1 MENNWKFID
10 DRLYHTPCRSLA
22 DVDDNNKIVCRVC
35 KESIPPELEL
45 PAQVYGTYKYKWA
58 PNSALGDMLLNP
70 YSPKNISQLSNLPTP
85 IWKLLNDVT

>member
-1 MENNWKFID
+1 MENNWKFSGE
-10 DRLYHTPCRSLA
+10 RLYHTPCQSYA
-22 DVDDNNKIVCRVC
+22 YAEDNNKIVCYVC

-45 PAQVYGTYKYKWA
+45 PAQVYGTYKYKFT
-58 PNSALGDMLLNP
+58 PNSALGEMLLNM